1 MPNPIAGNPLR
12 SMNMFGN
19 RRPFGRIDWLTVIL
33 YAILVFVGW
42 INIYSTTQSDDHNAI
57 LDFST
62 LYGKQLIFI
71 VLAALGVLLVLFV
84 ESSFFERFASVF
96 YIISIVL
103 LLGLFVFGKTIAG
116 ATSWYDLGFFNLQP
130 SELAKVTT
138 ALALAKYLSDIQTDI
153 RNPKHQGYALVIILL
168 PALLI
173 LPQPDPGS
181 SLIYF
186 SLFFVLFR
194 EGFPLYY
201 LGILLCMVALFATT
215 LMFGTVWVSI
225 AMITLTLLV
234 YTFKK
239 ASVKIPV
246 LPVVGILV
254 ASILFSLSVN
264 LVFEHVFEQRHRDRF
279 ALWLRLEKDQGKL
292 EEIRKTI
299 GYNTYQSEKAIES
312 GGFFGKGFLEG
323 TRTKG
328 NFVPEQHTDYIFSSL
343 GEEWGFMGTA
353 AVILLFTLFFL
364 RLIHLAERQKNDFSR
379 MYGYGAISILV
390 FHYFINIGMVIGLL
404 PTIGVPL
411 PYFSYGGSGLIFFS
425 MLLFIFLKLDS
436 NRLKDGI

>member
-1 MPNPIAGNPLR
+1 
-12 SMNMFGN
+12 
-19 RRPFGRIDWLTVIL
+19 
-33 YAILVFVGW
+33 LVFIGW
-42 INIYSTTQSDDHNAI
+42 LNIYSTSVGDADTSI
-57 LDFST
+57 FDFST
-62 LYGKQLIFI
+62 LYGKQLFFMGVAFLGIIF
-71 VLAALGVLLVLFV
+71 VLFV
-84 ESSFFERFASVF
+84 ESTFFERFSSIF
-96 YIISIVL
+96 YVVSIIL

-138 ALALAKYLSDIQTDI
+138 SLALAKFLSDIQTDI
-153 RNPKHQGYALVIILL
+153 RTGKHQIYALIIILL
-168 PALLI
+168 PAILI

-194 EGFPLYY
+194 EGFPIYY
-201 LGILLCMVALFATT
+201 LGILIFAVVLFATT

-225 AMITLTLLV
+225 GLIILTLLV

-239 ASVKIPV
+239 ASVKIPL
-246 LPVVGILV
+246 LPVLGVIV
-254 ASILFSLSVN
+254 VSILFSLSVN
-264 LVFEHVFEQRHRDRF
+264 FVFENVFEQRHRDRF
-279 ALWLRLEKDQGKL
+279 ALWLSLEKDEDKL
-292 EEIRKTI
+292 DEIRKTI

-312 GGFFGKGFLEG
+312 GGFTGKGFLEG

-328 NFVPEQHTDYIFSSL
+328 DFVPEQHTDYIFSSV
-343 GEEWGFMGTA
+343 GEEWGFLGTA
-353 AVILLFTLFFL
+353 TVILLFSLFFL
-364 RLIHLAERQKNDFSR
+364 RLIYIAERQKSDFSR
-379 MYGYGAISILV
+379 MYGYGVISILV

-411 PYFSYGGSGLIFFS
+411 PFFSYGGSGLIFFT

>member
-1 MPNPIAGNPLR
+1 MSGRGL
-12 SMNMFGN
+12 
-19 RRPFGRIDWLTVIL
+19 FGRIDWLTVFIYIL
-33 YAILVFVGW
+33 LVFIGW
-42 INIYSTTQSDDHNAI
+42 VNIYSTTLSDPDASI
-57 LDFST
+57 FDFST
-62 LYGKQLIFI
+62 LYGKQLFFMGLAGVGI
-71 VLAALGVLLVLFV
+71 VLVLFI
-84 ESSFFERFASVF
+84 ETNFFERFASIF
-96 YIISIVL
+96 YIIGVAL

-116 ATSWYDLGFFNLQP
+116 ATSWYDLGFFNFQP

-153 RNPKHQGYALVIILL
+153 KNRKHQLYAIIIILL

-201 LGILLCMVALFATT
+201 LGILLITVVLFATT
-215 LMFGTVWVSI
+215 LMYGTVWVAI
-225 AMITLTLLV
+225 GLIMLTILIFG
-234 YTFKK
+234 FKK
-239 ASVKIPV
+239 KSTKIPI
-246 LPVVGILV
+246 LPLV
-254 ASILFSLSVN
+254 AVIGAAVLFSLSVGF
-264 LVFEHVFEQRHRDRF
+264 VFENVFEQRHRDRF
-279 ALWLRLEKDQGKL
+279 ALWLRLEKDENKL

-328 NFVPEQHTDYIFSSL
+328 DFVPEQHSDYIFSSV
-343 GEEWGFMGTA
+343 GEEWGFMGTTT
-353 AVILLFTLFFL
+353 VILLFSVFFL
-364 RLIHLAERQKNDFSR
+364 RLIYIAERQKRDFSR
-379 MYGYGAISILV
+379 MFGYGVISILLI
-390 FHYFINIGMVIGLL
+390 HYFINVGMVIGLL

-411 PYFSYGGSGLIFFS
+411 PFFSYGGSNLIFFT

>member
-1 MPNPIAGNPLR
+1 
-12 SMNMFGN
+12 MNG
-19 RRPFGRIDWLTVIL
+19 RGPFGRLDWISVIL
-33 YAILVFVGW
+33 YALLVFIGW
-42 INIYSTTQSDDHNAI
+42 INIYSTSIGETSTSI
-57 LDFST
+57 FDFST
-62 LYGKQLIFI
+62 LYGKQTFFI
-71 VLAALGVLLVLFV
+71 GLAALGIIFVLFV
-84 ESSFFERFASVF
+84 ESQFFERFASIF
-96 YIISIVL
+96 YIVSIVL

-130 SELAKVTT
+130 SELAKVATS
-138 ALALAKYLSDIQTDI
+138 LALAKFLSDIQTDI
-153 RNPKHQGYALVIILL
+153 RTGKHQMYALIIILL
-168 PALLI
+168 PAILI

-194 EGFPLYY
+194 EGFPIYY
-201 LGILLCMVALFATT
+201 LGILIFAVVIFATT

-225 AMITLTLLV
+225 GLIILTLLI
-234 YTFKK
+234 YTFKR
-239 ASVKIPV
+239 ASVKIPI
-246 LPVVGILV
+246 LPVLGVIMV
-254 ASILFSLSVN
+254 SILFSLSVN
-264 LVFEHVFEQRHRDRF
+264 FVFENVFEQRHRDRF
-279 ALWLRLEKDQGKL
+279 ALWLSLEKDEDKL
-292 EEIRKTI
+292 DEIRKTI

-312 GGFFGKGFLEG
+312 GGFTGKGFLEG

-328 NFVPEQHTDYIFSSL
+328 DFVPEQHTDYIFSSV

-353 AVILLFTLFFL
+353 SVILLFSLFFL
-364 RLIHLAERQKNDFSR
+364 RLIYIAERQKSDFSR
-379 MYGYGAISILV
+379 MYGYGVISILV

-411 PYFSYGGSGLIFFS
+411 PFFSYGGSGLIFFT